1 PKKGYDPS
9 KRTDLPEDRQRIPT
23 VVYGPEPEPER
34 PPTQPPSRRS
44 NSRDAETS
52 DPTRQPADA
61 SADGA
66 VAEDS
71 PSLLPQLSSR
81 QTAVLGVSAGV
92 ALLLALVAA
101 VSCTLT
107 RRWLRGR
114 RRRAEEHLARVRL
127 GKQISPPAT
136 CLVIPPAETLL
147 KLPSPHPS
155 SGSGGAHTVSVCLS
169 QLGSP
174 PRCGSIDGSGSGSGV
189 CGSSGIG
196 SGVGGCSGSD
206 RQSTSTSTFLMGG
219 SAASRAGSLPSP
231 RESLATYSLQQ
242 HHCATSVLEEQ
253 LGPQQLG
260 ML

>member
-1 PKKGYDPS
+1 
-9 KRTDLPEDRQRIPT
+9 
-23 VVYGPEPEPER
+23 
-34 PPTQPPSRRS
+34 
-44 NSRDAETS
+44 
-52 DPTRQPADA
+52 QPADA

-81 QTAVLGVSAGV
+81 QAAVLGVSAGV

-136 CLVIPPAETLL
+136 CLRR
-147 KLPSPHPS
+147 
-155 SGSGGAHTVSVCLS
+155 AHTVSVCLS

-174 PRCGSIDGSGSGSGV
+174 PRCGSIDGSGSGSGP
-189 CGSSGIG
+189 CAAAAASAA
-196 SGVGGCSGSD
+196 GVGGCSGSD

-242 HHCATSVLEEQ
+242 HHCATSISPSSGTSEFRAQSTSELLTHRAGPRPYGSTAAGLGSAYPHSPCRVRSRPPDRPGSGREVEVLATADAGCGSRSD
-253 LGPQQLG
+253 LS
-260 ML
+260 M